1 MYTPPCLT
9 EGDKIALVAPAGK
22 VKKETVDKALKVFA
36 SWGLEVITGD
46 NAEQE
51 YFQFAGTDQQ
61 RLADFQ
67 HAIDDPAIKAVICIR
82 GGYGSVRLIR
92 NIDFARFKVSP
103 KWIVGFSDVTVFHAY
118 LNHTLHCESLHAIMP
133 VSFDRPEAVTAIDTL
148 RRVLFGKKQDYAVA
162 PDPMNRFG
170 YARGELA
177 GGNLSILYSLLGTP
191 LDFDTRNKVLFIEE
205 TGEYHYHLDRMM
217 QSLKLAGK
225 FDELEGLIVGTINK
239 MRDTK
244 DDFGLDAYGIIHEIV
259 KDYDYPVLFG
269 FPAGHTG
276 DNRALIMGRQVTLQ
290 TDNDNASLRFMS
302 NG

>member
-1 MYTPPCLT
+1 MNTPPYLN
-9 EGDKIALVAPAGK
+9 EGDKIVLAAPAGK
-22 VKKETVDKALKVFA
+22 VKKESVEKAREVCT

-61 RLADFQ
+61 RLSDFQ
-67 HAIDDPAIKAVICIR
+67 QAIDDPSVKAVICIR
-82 GGYGSVRLIR
+82 GGYGSVRMIR
-92 NIDFARFKVSP
+92 NIDFARFKVTP
-103 KWIVGFSDVTVFHAY
+103 KWIVGFSDITIFHSY
-118 LNHTLHCESLHAIMP
+118 LNHILHCESLHAIMP
-133 VSFDRPEAVTAIDTL
+133 VSFDKPDAGTAIDTL
-148 RRVLFGKKQDYAVA
+148 RKALFGQKPDYAVVPNA
-162 PDPMNRFG
+162 LNRSG

-191 LDFDTRNKVLFIEE
+191 FDFDTRNKVLFIEE

-225 FDELEGLIVGTINK
+225 LDKLEGLIVGTINK
-239 MRDTK
+239 MRDTAE
-244 DDFGLDAYGIIHEIV
+244 DFGQDAYSIIKETV

-290 TDNDNASLRFMS
+290 TDKNNATVRFMT